1 MFQGLPMGHSRFS
14 MERLRHRCHRPVNG
28 ALRIRTRTFEGII
41 TVKRREL
48 KFRHPQTVEHM
59 QSLPEEEAEK
69 HPTVVRGHDWAATH
83 YWRSG
88 ARRRNGVFSEGS
100 TKRDHCR
107 SKKVLCVCNP
117 RPPQFLWEKV
127 TLKSPVGRSTIQLRR
142 LAGKSCIN

>member
-1 MFQGLPMGHSRFS
+1 M
-14 MERLRHRCHRPVNG
+14 
-28 ALRIRTRTFEGII
+28 

-48 KFRHPQTVEHM
+48 KFRHPETVEHM

-69 HPTVVRGHDWAATH
+69 HPTVVRGRDWAATH

-107 SKKVLCVCNP
+107 SKNP
-117 RPPQFLWEKV
+117 LRLQSSTVTIFVGKTNAEIAGWEINN
-127 TLKSPVGRSTIQLRR
+127 TAEAVGGQILHQLVREE
-142 LAGKSCIN
+142 